1 MADEDRLKEIERRR
15 KEWQEGTLKQSLA
28 KFGLKESPNK
38 FYTPYDIKG
47 QDFLEKVG
55 FPGEYPFTAGNYAA
69 EAPQRTGGE
78 VDLVRAGGYSG
89 YGTPEDTRD
98 YYLYMQSRG
107 RRGGPNIAFDLPTQC
122 GYDSDA
128 SVSQGE
134 VGKVGVA
141 VDTLRDFEVI
151 YQAFTN
157 NNDLDKI
164 ASNWTINGPA
174 NIILAMYIAL
184 AKKRGIPQEKLRGTP
199 QNDILKEFVARGTY
213 IFPPKPSMRMIRD
226 TITYCHDH
234 MPSMNAIS
242 ICMYHIREAGATAAQ
257 SLGFCFS
264 NAIAYVQLGV
274 DAGLA
279 VDDLVPCFSWL
290 PQESGSMDILQEIAR
305 ARATRRMWAKIM
317 KERFGSKNPR
327 NWRGRGLGNAN
338 IGSYDRTVRRPLNN
352 LTRIVLGFV
361 ASALSGGDTFTG
373 APPGG
378 FPYDE
383 PLGLGHSLEAVQLN
397 IDADRILRYEA
408 GLREVI
414 DPWAGSYYMESL
426 TDQIEEEAWE
436 IIKKIDTMGGA
447 VAAIDQGYVQQ
458 EIARS
463 AYEHQRKIESKEKIV
478 VGVNEFLAE
487 HELEVEINRA
497 VPHPYDPV
505 RRAEAE
511 KKQVASLTKLKK
523 ERDNRQVKA
532 TLSRLEEVA
541 KDESVNLI
549 PPILEAVEAYASIGE
564 ICQVLRGVFGEYQ
577 TYNVGI

>member
-28 KFGLKESPNK
+28 RFGLKESPNK

-257 SLGFCFS
+257 ALGFCFS
-264 NAIAYVQLGV
+264 NAIAYVQLGI
-274 DAGLA
+274 DAGIA

-290 PQESGSMDILQEIAR
+290 PQESGSMDILREIAR
-305 ARATRRMWAKIM
+305 ARAARRMWAKIM
-317 KERFGSKNPR
+317 RERFGVKDPK

-352 LTRIVLGFV
+352 LTRIILGFV

-397 IDADRILRYEA
+397 VDADRILRYEA

-426 TDQIEEEAWE
+426 TDQIEEEAWQ
-436 IIKKIDTMGGA
+436 IIKKIDAMGGP
-447 VAAIDQGYVQQ
+447 VAAIEQGYVQQ
-458 EIARS
+458 EITRS
-463 AYEHQRKIESKEKIV
+463 ACEHQRKIESKEKVIV
-478 VGVNEFLAE
+478 CVNEFLAE
-487 HELEVEINRA
+487 HVLEIDITRVI
-497 VPHPYDPV
+497 PHPYDPV
-505 RRAEAE
+505 KRAEAE
-511 KKQVASLTKLKK
+511 KKQVANLGKLKR
-523 ERDNRQVKA
+523 ERDNQQVKA
-532 TLSRLEEVA
+532 TLSRLAETA

-577 TYNVGI
+577 AYNAGI